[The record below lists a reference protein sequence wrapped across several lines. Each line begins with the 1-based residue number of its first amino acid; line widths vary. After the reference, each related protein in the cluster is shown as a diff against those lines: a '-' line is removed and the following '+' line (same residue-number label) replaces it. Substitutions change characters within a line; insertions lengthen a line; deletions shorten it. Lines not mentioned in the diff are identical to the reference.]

1 MGIRDRGGDKGKPSF
16 KPDIVCSDSRS
27 RIVQLGGDSSDLGSN
42 FMVLSEVSVLLQAGH
57 GSLGTL
63 TLPSLMVPEWATY
76 LFKVVWSFFPSRTVS
91 TC

>member
-1 MGIRDRGGDKGKPSF
+1 M
-16 KPDIVCSDSRS
+16 
-27 RIVQLGGDSSDLGSN
+27 QLGGDSSDLGSN

-76 LFKVVWSFFPSRTVS
+76 LFKDAWSLFPSRTGTIGTRGMLVIYQGKYQP
-91 TC
+91 